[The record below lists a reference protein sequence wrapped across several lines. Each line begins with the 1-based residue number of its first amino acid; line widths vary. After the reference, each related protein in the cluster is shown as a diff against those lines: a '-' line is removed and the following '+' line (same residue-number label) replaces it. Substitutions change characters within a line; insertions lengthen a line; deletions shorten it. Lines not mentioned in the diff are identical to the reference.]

1 MRNEEQQ
8 EDLKTHI
15 RDLERKIA
23 QLERKL
29 EKERNKKEIA
39 QQQKKELEKENKK
52 LKKELARLQG
62 SAPVLAGS
70 DKTAEAGGIPTSKT
84 FYRRNRQE
92 GAKKPTGGQPG
103 HSGHGRKKP
112 TPNSPP
118 IHVTAEICPKCGI
131 PLGEPVKG
139 TEQKRTVTD
148 IPLPGNV
155 IYEVIYLRYW
165 CNECKKLVRGE
176 ASWLPHNQQ
185 FGPAVA
191 CWIAY
196 QRMLGLSIE
205 KVQSSLFE
213 TYGLV
218 MGEATIL
225 KLEKWVADTLQE
237 DYEKIHDEIVKSSA
251 VNADETGF
259 RIGGMNGWL
268 WVFTSTIGSYYKV
281 APTRGHEV
289 PEETLAGFDGI
300 LGRDAWK
307 PYDVVKC
314 SGHQLDLLH
323 VNRWLERAELKH
335 GIEPRSL
342 LTSKPVKL
350 MKPGRSPEHVIDFV
364 DGIRSILKRAIEYI
378 DKDPPPPMEERENA
392 CREFQEEMKTF
403 LDRGWTDED
412 AVRIS
417 KELRKRQDMLFTFMA
432 HEGVSWHN
440 NDAERAIRQGVLH
453 RKISGGR
460 RTWTGAEV
468 FEVLLS
474 TYETA
479 KKRGERFIEM
489 VKKKFDPFSEG
500 EIPDGGT
507 S

>member
-1 MRNEEQQ
+1 MMIEEQQ
-8 EDLKTHI
+8 KDLKRQI

-23 QLERKL
+23 QFEKVL
-29 EKERNKKEIA
+29 EKERNEKEIA
-39 QQQKKELEKENKK
+39 QQQKKELEKENRK

-62 SAPVLAGS
+62 SAPVLAGP
-70 DKTAEAGGIPTSKT
+70 DKTAEAGGVPTSKT

-92 GAKKPTGGQPG
+92 GKDKPTGGQLG
-103 HSGHGRKKP
+103 HPGHGRKKP

-118 IHVTAEICPKCGI
+118 IHVTQEVCPKCGT

-148 IPLPGNV
+148 IPLPGHDIYDV
-155 IYEVIYLRYW
+155 IYPRYW
-165 CNECKKLVRGE
+165 CSECKKLVRGE
-176 ASWLPHNQQ
+176 ASWLPPNQQ

-237 DYEKIHDEIVKSSA
+237 DYEKLHDEIVKSSA

-259 RIGGMNGWL
+259 RIGGTNGWL

-289 PEETLAGFDGI
+289 PEETLEGFEGV

-314 SGHQLDLLH
+314 AGHQLDLLH
-323 VNRWLERAELKH
+323 VNRWLERAEIKH
-335 GIEPRSL
+335 RIEPRSL
-342 LTSKPVKL
+342 LTSKPAKL
-350 MKPGRSPEHVIDFV
+350 TKRGRSPGQVIDFV
-364 DGIRSILKRAIEYI
+364 DGIRSILKRAIEYT
-378 DKDPPPPMEERENA
+378 DKDPPLSMEERENA

-403 LDRGWTDED
+403 LDKKWTDED
-412 AVRIS
+412 AIRIS
-417 KELRKRQDMLFTFMA
+417 KELRKRLDMLFTFMD
-432 HEGVSWHN
+432 HEGVPWHN

-453 RKISGGR
+453 RKISGSR
-460 RTWTGAEV
+460 RTWTRAEV
-468 FEVLLS
+468 FEVILS

-500 EIPDGGT
+500 VIPDVST